1 MQWKME
7 RYLIPLGFVA
17 AVAIFAFAGWES
29 YQNMTRAAEAMAL
42 QKHTYE
48 VSKTLDETL
57 VRLVDAETGQ
67 RGYLLTGDEAYLA
80 PYRAAIKNLDQ
91 AMSHLKDLTSDN
103 PNQQKRIQAM
113 EPIIEKKLAELQ
125 NTIDLRRE
133 KGSIAAN
140 QVVLAGFGKGWMD
153 EIRALASEMANAE
166 SDLLRLRTQNT
177 NESLARSSRT
187 IAAGVVVGI
196 SLLSLCFGLLVRE
209 LSERKRA
216 QEALGKSERWFST
229 TLGSIGDAVIATDMS
244 GAVTFMNPVAQLLTG
259 WSLEEAR
266 SKPMD
271 LVFEIVNKDTRRPVE
286 NPVKKVVRERKVVG
300 LANHTVLISKNGSEF
315 DIEDSAAPIVTGA
328 GEDIGVVLVFRDVTK
343 LKQAGEELRQSQERL
358 QLMVENVVDY
368 AILTLDQEGRVVS
381 WNAGA
386 ERIKGYRAEE
396 ILGQHFSQFY
406 PHEDSERGKPQHELE
421 VAAAEGRSADEGW
434 RVRKDGSTFWANVV
448 ITALRDE
455 SGGLRGFAK
464 VTRDMTESKLAQE
477 ALVHAKDEAER
488 ANKFKDQFLSTMSHE
503 LRTPLNAVLGF
514 SDLLADER
522 YGSLNER
529 QKRYVSNIHSGG
541 QHLLKLISDIL
552 DLSKI
557 EAGRMDL
564 AIQDV
569 PIESVFSEVLST
581 LRPLA
586 EKKSQTL
593 SQNAQPHLIVR
604 ADITRLRQM
613 LMNLAGNAIKFT
625 PDSGHI
631 ELEARQA
638 NGQIRIEV
646 RDSGPGIP
654 SGEQER
660 IFQAFYRL
668 RQSGDSTEG
677 TGLGLAITQRLA
689 ELHGSKLGLDSQAG
703 QGSCFYFSLPAGVP
717 TRQLRASEAKVKV
730 SPGEATKVLVIEDD
744 RDSAQVIQSYLT
756 SSGYESLS
764 CEEPQN
770 AAKMVAEFRPD
781 VITLDLLMK
790 PSNGWE
796 ILLQLKRDSRTA
808 NIPVIV
814 VSIVDQPAIATTL
827 GADEYLVKPIDKASL
842 LAAVRRC
849 LASNRGAPSQRP
861 ILVVEDDTP
870 TREVIAEL
878 LTAQGFAVTTADDG
892 AQARAQVDAALPE
905 LVILDLI
912 LPKVSGF
919 DLLAEWRAN
928 PRTADL
934 PVFVLTSK
942 DLNVQE
948 EQYLRNHAESLFHK
962 QQPWQQALTEQLQ
975 RVLKNAPVVNS

>member
-1 MQWKME
+1 
-7 RYLIPLGFVA
+7 
-17 AVAIFAFAGWES
+17 
-29 YQNMTRAAEAMAL
+29 
-42 QKHTYE
+42 
-48 VSKTLDETL
+48 
-57 VRLVDAETGQ
+57 
-67 RGYLLTGDEAYLA
+67 
-80 PYRAAIKNLDQ
+80 
-91 AMSHLKDLTSDN
+91 
-103 PNQQKRIQAM
+103 
-113 EPIIEKKLAELQ
+113 
-125 NTIDLRRE
+125 
-133 KGSIAAN
+133 
-140 QVVLAGFGKGWMD
+140 
-153 EIRALASEMANAE
+153 
-166 SDLLRLRTQNT
+166 
-177 NESLARSSRT
+177 
-187 IAAGVVVGI
+187 
-196 SLLSLCFGLLVRE
+196 
-209 LSERKRA
+209 
-216 QEALGKSERWFST
+216 
-229 TLGSIGDAVIATDMS
+229 
-244 GAVTFMNPVAQLLTG
+244 
-259 WSLEEAR
+259 
-266 SKPMD
+266 
-271 LVFEIVNKDTRRPVE
+271 
-286 NPVKKVVRERKVVG
+286 
-300 LANHTVLISKNGSEF
+300 
-315 DIEDSAAPIVTGA
+315 
-328 GEDIGVVLVFRDVTK
+328 
-343 LKQAGEELRQSQERL
+343 
-358 QLMVENVVDY
+358 
-368 AILTLDQEGRVVS
+368 
-381 WNAGA
+381 
-386 ERIKGYRAEE
+386 
-396 ILGQHFSQFY
+396 
-406 PHEDSERGKPQHELE
+406 
-421 VAAAEGRSADEGW
+421 
-434 RVRKDGSTFWANVV
+434 
-448 ITALRDE
+448 
-455 SGGLRGFAK
+455 
-464 VTRDMTESKLAQE
+464 
-477 ALVHAKDEAER
+477 
-488 ANKFKDQFLSTMSHE
+488 
-503 LRTPLNAVLGF
+503 
-514 SDLLADER
+514 
-522 YGSLNER
+522 
-529 QKRYVSNIHSGG
+529 
-541 QHLLKLISDIL
+541 
-552 DLSKI
+552 
-557 EAGRMDL
+557 
-564 AIQDV
+564 
-569 PIESVFSEVLST
+569 
-581 LRPLA
+581 
-586 EKKSQTL
+586 
-593 SQNAQPHLIVR
+593 
-604 ADITRLRQM
+604 M
-613 LMNLAGNAIKFT
+613 LMNLVGNAIKFT

-631 ELEARQA
+631 EFEARQA

-646 RDSGPGIP
+646 RDTGPGIP

-770 AAKMVAEFRPD
+770 AVKMVAEFRPD

-796 ILLQLKRDSRTA
+796 ILLQLKRDPRTA

-827 GADEYLVKPIDKASL
+827 GADEYLVKPIDKTSL

-948 EQYLRNHAESLFHK
+948 EQYLRKHAESLFHK